1 VMIKALSHSL
11 QKVQSNTTNSHVDYF
26 GLSCWDYDRTSIIRI
41 PCSYRR
47 FRWTRIRG
55 ISSEWR
61 SVVVG
66 LAEARNLNNTLR
78 G

>member
-1 VMIKALSHSL
+1 VHVMIKALSHSL
-11 QKVQSNTTNSHVDYF
+11 QKVQSN
-26 GLSCWDYDRTSIIRI
+26 TSIIRI

-61 SVVVG
+61 GVAVG